1 MTAFDLFVIGG
12 GSAGVRCARIAASLG
27 ARVGIAEARFW
38 GGTCVNIGCVP
49 KKILVQAAE
58 YRGHFADARGF
69 GWEVGAVRHD
79 WRALI
84 AAKDREIA
92 RLNGIY
98 RKLLTGVGVEIFE
111 TRASLEDAHT
121 IRLETGGERVTARH
135 IVIATGARPLRPDI
149 PGAELGLVSD
159 DMFFLPERPQRAVI
173 LGSGYI
179 ALEFASILNGLGSRV
194 DLVFRQPKPLRG
206 FDPDIRESL
215 AEALAAEGIAL
226 HPENNIM
233 RLEKSGSGVIAH
245 LREGGAIEAD
255 LVLFA
260 AGRAPLTE
268 GLGLERAGVATG
280 PNGAVLVDA
289 EWRTRVPHIFAIGD
303 VIDQINLT
311 PVATAHGHILAER
324 LFGDGKRRW
333 NFEAVPSA
341 VFSIPPVAT
350 VGLSEEEA
358 ARRGPVEVYLARFT
372 PMRHTISGR
381 GRKTMMK
388 LVVAAESG
396 RVLGAHMVGDDA
408 PEIIQGFAAA
418 ITAGATKSDLDQTV
432 GIHPTAAEEFV
443 TMRTPARRVG

>member
-1 MTAFDLFVIGG
+1 VTFDLFVIGG
-12 GSAGVRCARIAASLG
+12 GSAGVRCARIAAGLG

-38 GGTCVNIGCVP
+38 GGTCVNNGCVP

-58 YRGHFADARGF
+58 YRAHFADAEGF
-69 GWEVGAVRHD
+69 GWRGGEVRHD

-98 RKLLTGVGVEIFE
+98 KKLLTSAGVEVFE
-111 TRASLEDAHT
+111 TRAWFEDAHT
-121 IRLETGGERVTARH
+121 LRLEGHEAPLRARY
-135 IVIATGARPLRPDI
+135 IVIATGGRPLRPDI
-149 PGAELGLVSD
+149 PGAELGFVSD
-159 DMFFLPERPQRAVI
+159 DMFFLPERPERVVI

-179 ALEFASILNGLGSRV
+179 AVEFASIFNGLGSKV

-206 FDPDIRESL
+206 FDADIRETL
-215 AEALAAEGIAL
+215 AEALTAEGITL
-226 HPENNIM
+226 HSENM
-233 RLEKSGSGVIAH
+233 LTRLERRGAEIVAH
-245 LREGGAIEAD
+245 LREGGALAAD

-260 AGRAPLTE
+260 TGRAPATA
-268 GLGLERAGVATG
+268 GLGLERAGVAVG
-280 PNGAVLVDA
+280 ENGAVLVDA
-289 EWRTRVPHIFAIGD
+289 EWRTRVPHIYAIGD
-303 VIDQINLT
+303 VIDRINLT
-311 PVATAHGHILAER
+311 PVATAQGHVLAER
-324 LFGDGKRRW
+324 LFGEGKRRW

-358 ARRGPVEVYLARFT
+358 ARREPVDVYLTRFT

-381 GRKTMMK
+381 PRKTMMK

-396 RVLGAHMVGDDA
+396 RLLGAHMVGDDA

-418 ITAGATKSDLDQTV
+418 LTAGATKADLDQTV

-443 TMRTPARRVG
+443 TMRTPTRRVG